1 MNETE
6 ARAVIARTL
15 RQVAPEADLDALD
28 ADVDWREQLDID
40 SINLLDFLAGLE
52 EAIGVPIP
60 ERDYPKVAT
69 LHQCIDYVVRR
80 TGREVAAGG

>member
-6 ARAVIARTL
+6 ARAVIARAL
-15 RQVAPEADLDALD
+15 HQVAPEADLDALD

-52 EAIGVPIP
+52 EATGVPIP

-69 LHQCIDYVVRR
+69 LRQCIEYVVRR
-80 TGREVAAGG
+80 TAARQVAAG